1 MNKMIEGIQQYRDE
15 ENKTRQPAWLKGME
29 EQKKLMNIIQ
39 SRSPNNHKSKEN
51 WKKKNDPENYYLM

>member
-39 SRSPNNHKSKEN
+39 SRSPNHKSKEN
-51 WKKKNDPENYYLM
+51 WKKKNDPENFYLM